1 MTNAEIAEILG
12 VEIEDLVANASEILS
27 DVLDANAGL
36 YESGVKIFSDEPK
49 APVAKPKAKRKPK
62 ASVVLEPKADEPD
75 DAVKPKAEK
84 CLCKVCGFYK
94 KARRVN
100 AEGICK
106 MCYLTLA
113 TCDGETVTVVGKMGK
128 KGHNTVSIVVGGE
141 RMKVTR
147 KARLEA

>member
-49 APVAKPKAKRKPK
+49 ASEPV
-62 ASVVLEPKADEPD
+62 
-75 DAVKPKAEK
+75 AVKPKAEK
-84 CLCKVCGFYK
+84 CLCKVCGFHK

-113 TCDGETVTVVGKMGK
+113 TSDGETVTVVGKMGK

>member
-12 VEIEDLVANASEILS
+12 VKIEDLAANASEILS

-36 YESGVKIFSDEPK
+36 YESGVKIVFDEPE
-49 APVAKPKAKRKPK
+49 ASEPV
-62 ASVVLEPKADEPD
+62 
-75 DAVKPKAEK
+75 AVKPKAEK
-84 CLCKVCGFYK
+84 CLCKVCGFHK

-113 TCDGETVTVVGKMGK
+113 TSDGETVTVVGKMGK

>member
-1 MTNAEIAEILG
+1 MTNDEIAEILG
-12 VEIEDLVANASEILS
+12 VEVGDLAANASEILS
-27 DVLDANAGL
+27 DVLEANQGL

-49 APVAKPKAKRKPK
+49 APIA
-62 ASVVLEPKADEPD
+62 
-75 DAVKPKAEK
+75 KPKAEK

-100 AEGICK
+100 TEGICK
-106 MCYLTLA
+106 VCYVTLA
-113 TCDGETVTVVGKMGK
+113 TCDGETVTVVGRMGK

>member
-1 MTNAEIAEILG
+1 MTNDEIAEILG
-12 VEIEDLVANASEILS
+12 VEVGDLAANASEILS
-27 DVLDANAGL
+27 DVLEANQGL

-49 APVAKPKAKRKPK
+49 APIAK
-62 ASVVLEPKADEPD
+62 PKADEPD
-75 DAVKPKAEK
+75 AAVKPKAEK

-94 KARRVN
+94 RARRVN

-106 MCYLTLA
+106 ACYLLLA
-113 TCDGETVTVVGKMGK
+113 TCDGDTVTVVGRMGK

>member
-1 MTNAEIAEILG
+1 M
-12 VEIEDLVANASEILS
+12 ANASEILS
-27 DVLDANAGL
+27 DVLDENDGF
-36 YESGVKIFSDEPK
+36 YESGVKILFDEPE

-62 ASVVLEPKADEPD
+62 AE
-75 DAVKPKAEK
+75 PKAEK

-113 TCDGETVTVVGKMGK
+113 TSDGETVTVVGKMGK

>member
-12 VEIEDLVANASEILS
+12 VKIEDLAANASEILS
-27 DVLDANAGL
+27 DILDANAENFLDETDGF
-36 YESGVKIFSDEPK
+36 YESGVKIVFDEPE
-49 APVAKPKAKRKPK
+49 ASEPV
-62 ASVVLEPKADEPD
+62 
-75 DAVKPKAEK
+75 AVKPKAEK
-84 CLCKVCGFYK
+84 CLCKVCGFHK

-106 MCYLTLA
+106 ICYLTLA
-113 TCDGETVTVVGKMGK
+113 TSDGETVTVVGKMGK